1 MDAQALQVDPRLRSH
16 LLLATLSLAI
26 FVSTVFVV
34 VAYRI
39 ASDLGV
45 NSELKAAEINVA
57 LLSAQTDLANS
68 ESELESLLAPS
79 GHYIEEL
86 QVKENIGVLVRNDTD
101 FVVFSSG
108 VAQSTIEAVTA
119 LLGEEATGSG
129 LIELKGETY
138 LWAAI
143 KSHHNKQN
151 YSLWVQETSSLDT
164 LLHYIATRLTVTS
177 FLTFWV
183 AVWGALILSGIIT
196 KRIEKHNEALAY
208 MASHD
213 HLTDLPSRRYVF
225 EQMAAHIEK
234 ARSADDCSH
243 CGALLLLD
251 LDQFKEINDTL
262 GHSYG
267 DEILKKISRRWRD
280 ALPSSHIL
288 ARTGG
293 DEFVVWTANL
303 QTDNAAKIAA
313 PLVEAC
319 QRPFEVSGMLLN
331 VDVSIGAAYFP
342 KDGDTIEELM
352 KNADIAMY
360 HAKRKRSRLE
370 VYAAA
375 DNPYTE
381 IRVRLAG
388 EVTQA
393 LSEQQFVL
401 HYQPKVHLQTCQVT
415 GAEALVRWNHPREG
429 LIYPGAFIELIEHSD
444 YIHAF
449 SRYVLSHAI
458 QQIQKWRDQ
467 GLEVSVAVNLSP
479 YNLLDRSMTAFIR
492 EQLDHYGVTPE
503 MLEIELTETA
513 TMIDI
518 QTTQAVFK
526 SFRELGVKLSLDDF
540 GVGMSSLSYIKN
552 LELDCIKL
560 DRSFVLNMLSDPC
573 DKAIV
578 RAMLDLCANL
588 GYQAVAEGVETQEL
602 ADLLT
607 DLGCAYGQGYFFAK
621 PMPADQFVRFMQ
633 DTPKRRSA

>member
-1 MDAQALQVDPRLRSH
+1 MDAQALQIDPRLRSH

-108 VAQSTIEAVTA
+108 VSQSTIEAVTA
-119 LLGEEATGSG
+119 LLDEETTGSG
-129 LIELKGETY
+129 LIELEGETY

-213 HLTDLPSRRYVF
+213 YLTDLPSRRYVF
-225 EQMAAHIEK
+225 EQMSAHIEK
-234 ARSADDCSH
+234 ARGADDCSH

-303 QTDNAAKIAA
+303 KTDNAAKIAA
-313 PLVEAC
+313 PLIEAC
-319 QRPFEVSGMLLN
+319 ERPFEVSGMLLN

-370 VYAAA
+370 MYAAA

-393 LSEQQFVL
+393 LSEEQFVL

-578 RAMLDLCANL
+578 QTMLDLCANL

-607 DLGCAYGQGYFFAK
+607 NLGCAYGQGYFFAK